1 MALTPL
7 DIHNK
12 EFNVRFRGYDQDQVN
27 DFLDQI
33 IKDYETL
40 IKHNEDLQRAL
51 KDSQEKV
58 AYFTDLKDA
67 LNQSII
73 VAQDAAD
80 KVKMNAQRESEIIQ
94 DDAEKQARQLLNES
108 TDKSNQILQDAS
120 EKARQITIETDD
132 LKKQTRIFRQRLQVM
147 LESQLEIVKSPEWNE
162 LLNDDQIESSN
173 PLNQQLNYS
182 NNTDYTQQQDS
193 RHFNQGQAGYQDQS
207 AADYNYNDASSQQYT
222 TFDQSQ
228 NTAAVNGSAGTGGQV
243 APDSN
248 YQPAASDMAG
258 TQPQNNGGRADFSNG
273 PDYQFDT
280 FEDTQPQNQATQDPA
295 PQGSVT
301 PSAVPGQADA
311 MTGDPSSNQ
320 QANMDTDYFNHNPEQ
335 NRPTIIFPDD
345 ATSGTMNNN
354 KPKGN

>member
-1 MALTPL
+1 MALTSL

-33 IKDYETL
+33 IKDYEAL
-40 IKHNEDLQRAL
+40 IRRNEDLERAL
-51 KDSQEKV
+51 KDNQEKV

-80 KVKMNAQRESEIIQ
+80 KVKVNAQRESEIIQ

-120 EKARQITIETDD
+120 EKARQITVETDD

-162 LLNDDQIESSN
+162 LLNDDQIANNSQI
-173 PLNQQLNYS
+173 NQQLNYNRNPQNDYDRNQYNNYS
-182 NNTDYTQQQDS
+182 NDNLAQDYS
-193 RHFNQGQAGYQDQS
+193 F
-207 AADYNYNDASSQQYT
+207 NDADDNPYT
-222 TFDQSQ
+222 TFDQAQ
-228 NTAAVNGSAGTGGQV
+228 NEMPGNSE
-243 APDSN
+243 P
-248 YQPAASDMAG
+248 
-258 TQPQNNGGRADFSNG
+258 NNGPQQPYA
-273 PDYQFDT
+273 PHQTAYQFD
-280 FEDTQPQNQATQDPA
+280 DTTAANDAQ
-295 PQGSVT
+295 
-301 PSAVPGQADA
+301 GQAITPDELKA
-311 MTGDPSSNQ
+311 KAQTADPKINPGDNSHTQMNLPQ
-320 QANMDTDYFNHNPEQ
+320 QAQLDSDYFEQKPDQ

>member
-33 IKDYETL
+33 IKDYEAL
-40 IKHNEDLQRAL
+40 IRRNEDLERSL

-120 EKARQITIETDD
+120 EKARQITVETDD

-162 LLNDDQIESSN
+162 LLNDDQIANSN
-173 PLNQQLNYS
+173 QVNQQLNYDT
-182 NNTDYTQQQDS
+182 NDQTNYNQPQYHEDYHQNQSQDY
-193 RHFNQGQAGYQDQS
+193 HFNG
-207 AADYNYNDASSQQYT
+207 ADNNDYT

-228 NTAAVNGSAGTGGQV
+228 NTDYPQQDAGQSA
-243 APDSN
+243 
-248 YQPAASDMAG
+248 PAHSEDHDLDH
-258 TQPQNNGGRADFSNG
+258 TQA
-273 PDYQFDT
+273 YQFDDLQQPAET
-280 FEDTQPQNQATQDPA
+280 PDQPSQGNQTLTPADLKPADQSDADTTQSPHEAHLPRQAQLD
-295 PQGSVT
+295 S
-301 PSAVPGQADA
+301 
-311 MTGDPSSNQ
+311 
-320 QANMDTDYFNHNPEQ
+320 DYFEQKPDQ

-345 ATSGTMNNN
+345 ATSGTINNN

>member
-1 MALTPL
+1 MALTPM

-33 IKDYETL
+33 IKDYEAL
-40 IKHNEDLQRAL
+40 LRHNEDLERAL
-51 KDSQEKV
+51 KDNQEKV

-80 KVKMNAQRESEIIQ
+80 KVKTNAQREAEIIQ

-147 LESQLEIVKSPEWNE
+147 LESQLEIVRSPEWNE
-162 LLNDDQIESSN
+162 LLNDDQIDNSDDQY
-173 PLNQQLNYS
+173 NQQLNYS
-182 NNTDYTQQQDS
+182 EDTTTTQDANNYASGQAETHQGQQQDYN
-193 RHFNQGQAGYQDQS
+193 FDQNQSTDGQYSNYDQS
-207 AADYNYNDASSQQYT
+207 TGTADQANPTKTLTPDDMNVPNQDYT
-222 TFDQSQ
+222 
-228 NTAAVNGSAGTGGQV
+228 A
-243 APDSN
+243 
-248 YQPAASDMAG
+248 
-258 TQPQNNGGRADFSNG
+258 G
-273 PDYQFDT
+273 PDYQFD
-280 FEDTQPQNQATQDPA
+280 DY
-295 PQGSVT
+295 
-301 PSAVPGQADA
+301 
-311 MTGDPSSNQ
+311 NQ
-320 QANMDTDYFNHNPEQ
+320 QAQQADDQTATGYNQPTQGTNTAAPQVNPGDSAHTQQQDGSPAAQLDPDYFDQNPEQ

-345 ATSGTMNNN
+345 RTSGKMNDNN
-354 KPKGN
+354 QKDTNDTHN